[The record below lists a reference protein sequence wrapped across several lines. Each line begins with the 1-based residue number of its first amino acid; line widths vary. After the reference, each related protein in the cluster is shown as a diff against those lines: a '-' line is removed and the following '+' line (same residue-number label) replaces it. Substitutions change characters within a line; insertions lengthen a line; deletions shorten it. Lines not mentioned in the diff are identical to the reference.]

1 LESIVEHINRA
12 ERWVEIQDLGPDGG
26 IREIFQGGFSCLESR
41 GGIVDIVDVAKSI
54 RPQVDC
60 DC

>member
-1 LESIVEHINRA
+1 MEHINRA

-26 IREIFQGGFSCLESR
+26 IGESFQWGFSFLESR
-41 GGIVDIVDVAKSI
+41 SGVVDIVDVVKSI